1 MRISKTKSICLLF
14 ALLLMSLWSIGNDTR
29 LVEGHSNITI
39 KERFVQGTPKG
50 TTIQASIDGHYLTVT
65 FTQNIGNVTMELDQS
80 SGAIIFCN
88 LVATPDCCQY
98 YLPLTGDYILTFTLA
113 NGDEYYGEFSVTD

>member
-1 MRISKTKSICLLF
+1 MLLLLLF
-14 ALLLMSLWSIGNDTR
+14 PPLWCGANENRIIDGQSTIFIRN
-29 LVEGHSNITI
+29 GH
-39 KERFVQGTPKG
+39 VQGTPKG

-88 LVATPDCCQY
+88 LVATTDCCQY